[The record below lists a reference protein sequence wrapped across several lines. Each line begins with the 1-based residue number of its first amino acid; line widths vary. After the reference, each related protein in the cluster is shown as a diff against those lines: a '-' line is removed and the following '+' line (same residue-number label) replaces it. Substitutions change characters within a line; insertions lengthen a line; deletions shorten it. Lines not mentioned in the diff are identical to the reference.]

1 MQIGLK
7 DVLWNY
13 AATFLHIASSLILF
27 PFILR
32 ILPGETIG
40 VWTIF
45 TTVISM
51 VNLFDFGF
59 NPSFVRNV
67 SYIFSG
73 VKTLKKM
80 GFATAEN
87 EVVLGKIDYGLLKGL
102 IAVMRLFYSCIALIL
117 FIGLTTGGTYYV
129 YIILREYTG
138 SHVDVYIAWAI
149 VCLVNIYSF
158 YTMYYDSLLLGQGL
172 IRRVKQINI
181 LSQIIYLLVA
191 IILIIHG
198 FGLIAIASAQALS
211 VIIRR
216 VLSHHLFYTADIK
229 RNLWEVNARPR
240 GDIFKTIYPNAI
252 KVGLTG
258 FGGFLV
264 SRSAILIGSLYL
276 PLDVIASYGITNQVI
291 GIIAGIAMVY
301 FTTYQPK
308 AVQYRVE
315 KKISAIKRLYII
327 GCLFLIFIYIFG
339 GLTLLLFG
347 NWTLNMIGSKTYFL
361 NTGFITVA
369 LIVSLLETN
378 HGLAVGILLTKNEV
392 PFFKIS
398 LISGGLIVFLLFIS
412 FKYLHL
418 GIWAM
423 ILVPGIVQ
431 IIYNNWKWPSE
442 VIKEL
447 KITRYDV
454 FSIIKLS

>member
-32 ILPGETIG
+32 ILPRETIG
-40 VWTIF
+40 IWTIF
-45 TTVISM
+45 TTIISM

-59 NPSFVRNV
+59 NPSFIRNV

-73 VKTLKKM
+73 VKTLKKT
-80 GFATAEN
+80 GFAIEEN
-87 EVVLGKIDYGLLKGL
+87 EVVLGEIDYSLLKGL
-102 IAVMRLFYSCIALIL
+102 IAVMRLFYSCMAVIL
-117 FIGLTTGGTYYV
+117 LIGLTTGGTYYIF
-129 YIILREYTG
+129 IILKEYTG
-138 SHVDVYIAWAI
+138 NHLEVYIVWII
-149 VCLVNIYSF
+149 VCLINIYSF
-158 YTMYYDSLLLGQGL
+158 YTMYYDSLLLGRGL
-172 IRRVKQINI
+172 IKRVKQINI
-181 LSQIIYLLVA
+181 LGQIIYLLVA
-191 IILIIHG
+191 IVLIIHG
-198 FGLIAIASAQALS
+198 FGLIAIVSAQALS

-216 VLSHHLFYTADIK
+216 ILSHQLFYTADIK
-229 RNLWEVNARPR
+229 KNLREVIAKPR
-240 GDIFKTIYPNAI
+240 GEIFKTIYPNAI

-301 FTTYQPK
+301 FATYQPK
-308 AVQYRVE
+308 AVQHRVE
-315 KKISAIKRLYII
+315 KNISAIKHLYIM
-327 GCLFLIFIYIFG
+327 GCLFLIFTYIFG
-339 GLTLLLFG
+339 GLTFLFFG
-347 NWTLNMIGSKTYFL
+347 NWALNIIGSKTFFL
-361 NTGFITVA
+361 NTGFIAVA

-378 HGLAVGILLTKNEV
+378 HGLAVGVLLTKNEV
-392 PFFKIS
+392 PFFKVS
-398 LISGGLIVFLLFIS
+398 LISGGLIVLLLFIS

-418 GIWAM
+418 GVWGM
-423 ILVPGIVQ
+423 ILVPGMVQ
-431 IIYNNWKWPSE
+431 IVYNNWKWPVE

-447 KITRYDV
+447 KMTRYDV
-454 FSIIKLS
+454 FSVIKLL